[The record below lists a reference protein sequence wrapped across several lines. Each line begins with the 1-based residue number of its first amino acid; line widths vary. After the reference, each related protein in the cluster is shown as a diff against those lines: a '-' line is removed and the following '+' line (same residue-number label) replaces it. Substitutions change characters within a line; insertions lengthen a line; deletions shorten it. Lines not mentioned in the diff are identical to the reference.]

1 MLKYLKWSLAA
12 VVLILAGYGLFRFIS
27 DRLDFGD
34 GKRAVETA
42 HPFVQGV
49 SSAAGEKLK
58 QTLKE
63 TPDPKLEEDSELI
76 SRKLYPIVKG
86 ALKGQLDAIKND
98 PNRSELPETMIQTG
112 RQITE
117 NLVKPFAEGVSQGS
131 QTVLQGV
138 DRGLDELRKFN
149 DRNKDII
156 DSVQSGLKALG
167 IQLEKLPP
175 APNQVDLNKPMEPD
189 HIPDGSHRP

>member
-1 MLKYLKWSLAA
+1 MIKYLRWALAA
-12 VVLILAGYGLFRFIS
+12 AVSIMSIYGLFRFVS
-27 DRLDFGD
+27 DRLDYAD
-34 GKRAVETA
+34 GKKAVETA
-42 HPFVQGV
+42 HPFIQGV

-98 PNRSELPETMIQTG
+98 PNRSELPETMVRTG
-112 RQITE
+112 KEITE

-131 QTVLQGV
+131 QTFLQGV
-138 DRGLDELRKFN
+138 DRGLDEFRKFQEK
-149 DRNKDII
+149 NKDII
-156 DSVQSGLKALG
+156 EGVQSGLKALG
-167 IQLEKLPP
+167 VHLEKSPSKSNQLD
-175 APNQVDLNKPMEPD
+175 PNKAVEPNAT
-189 HIPDGSHRP
+189 PGGSQ

>member
-1 MLKYLKWSLAA
+1 MLKYLKLFLAA
-12 VVLILAGYGLFRFIS
+12 VILALAFYGLFRVLS
-27 DRLDFGD
+27 DRLDQTD
-34 GKRAVETA
+34 GKKAVEAA

-86 ALKGQLDAIKND
+86 ALKGQLEAIKND
-98 PNRSELPETMIQTG
+98 PNRSELPETIVQTG
-112 RQITE
+112 KQITE

-131 QTVLQGV
+131 QSVLQGV
-138 DRGLDELRKFN
+138 DRGIDELRKFH
-149 DRNKDII
+149 DKNKDIVEG
-156 DSVQSGLKALG
+156 VQSGLKALG
-167 IQLEKLPP
+167 IQLEKSPSTTNP
-175 APNQVDLNKPMEPD
+175 VNLNKPVETDSVPG
-189 HIPDGSHRP
+189 GSLKP

>member
-1 MLKYLKWSLAA
+1 MLTAA
-12 VVLILAGYGLFRFIS
+12 VSIMAIYGLFRFVS
-27 DRLDFGD
+27 DRLDYAD
-34 GKRAVETA
+34 GKKAVETA

-98 PNRSELPETMIQTG
+98 PNRSELPETMVQTG
-112 RQITE
+112 KEITE

-138 DRGLDELRKFN
+138 DRGLDEFRKFQEK
-149 DRNKDII
+149 NKDII
-156 DSVQSGLKALG
+156 EGVQSGLKALG
-167 IQLEKLPP
+167 VHLEKSPSKS
-175 APNQVDLNKPMEPD
+175 NQPDPNKPVEPNAT
-189 HIPDGSHRP
+189 PGGSQ